1 MYRKKPNPST
11 TNICF
16 VLYLFGGEGD
26 KSKMQKAKRQGA
38 TGQAPGSPDTGDRA
52 RKEEPTAPQTMGA
65 AEQKGEVA
73 RRGRFAVLV
82 QFARRLRGRATGA
95 VRLIRKKE
103 RMSGP

>member
-1 MYRKKPNPST
+1 M
-11 TNICF
+11 F
-16 VLYLFGGEGD
+16 DL
-26 KSKMQKAKRQGA
+26 
-38 TGQAPGSPDTGDRA
+38 GQACTKCLLVFFVGVFPLRVPGRV
-52 RKEEPTAPQTMGA
+52 A

-82 QFARRLRGRATGA
+82 HFARRLRGLATGA